1 MVDFSCKIKSSN
13 PGVKLAV
20 EIWLDNNLL
29 QTIDWVQDNQINQS
43 IDPSDGPHQ
52 LRWVLKNKL
61 PDHTSVVD
69 GKIVNDVLISITDF
83 VIEDI
88 ACDQVLHKLA
98 RYQHD
103 FNGTGPVT
111 QEGFWGTMGCNGS
124 VVLEFSSP
132 IYLWLL
138 EHM

>member
-1 MVDFSCKIKSSN
+1 MADFSCKIKSSDHT
-13 PGVKLAV
+13 VKLAV

-29 QTIDWVQDNQINQS
+29 QTIDWVQDNQINWS
-43 IDPSDGPHQ
+43 VDPSDGPHQ
-52 LRWVLKNKL
+52 LRWVLKNKRS
-61 PDHTSVVD
+61 DHTSVVD
-69 GKIVNDVLISITDF
+69 GKIVNDVLITINDF

-88 ACDQVLHKLA
+88 NCDQVLYKLA
-98 RYQHD
+98 TYQHN
-103 FNGTGPVT
+103 FNGTGPDT

-124 VVLEFSSP
+124 VALDFSSP